1 MLIFG
6 AKSRAMRGCALKLA
20 CGRRIG
26 LADCTVFT
34 EIFGEFA
41 AAQRADVGIGPYR
54 VLRIF
59 AAAHWAEQCGIRTDR
74 QQKEHTM
81 TIKDMEMQTG
91 LARANIRYYESEG
104 LIAPVR
110 AENGYREYSQEDA
123 ETLLRVKL
131 LRALGLTV
139 GQIKALVRGETDL
152 DTALSA
158 RIAAIRKEKAA
169 LDRAGEIA
177 GRLRQAHAQFRTL
190 DARPYLD
197 EMQAERVLER
207 DTLPKE
213 HFPWQRFFARLVDAQ
228 IYRTL
233 WVLILPA
240 LSFNMLKTGIGGQV
254 FMELLALGTMF
265 LLEPLLLSRFG
276 TTAGKW
282 LFGLR
287 VASPDG
293 RRLTYAEGRERT
305 AYLFWYGIRL
315 NLPVFRLYRLYVSYT
330 DEQQGKALPWEDG
343 SEQTI
348 RDHAGW
354 RFAAAAV
361 LAALLIAGGV
371 LRVLLTYGPANRGE
385 LTVAQFA
392 ENYNTILRQFGDYD
406 VELDETGRWQEESE
420 FNTDGGTVSVPFR
433 DRYPQFEYQTEN
445 GSLTGI
451 VYHAEGGEADSW
463 ISIPSGS
470 VMQYALFAFA
480 GAEKGHILLDKPLQ
494 EAASE
499 LSNCVFSEYHT
510 VVDGVAVDYTYTDT
524 IIDDVRTQYSYTLT
538 LTKVQK

>member
-1 MLIFG
+1 
-6 AKSRAMRGCALKLA
+6 
-20 CGRRIG
+20 
-26 LADCTVFT
+26 
-34 EIFGEFA
+34 
-41 AAQRADVGIGPYR
+41 
-54 VLRIF
+54 
-59 AAAHWAEQCGIRTDR
+59 
-74 QQKEHTM
+74 M
-81 TIKDMEMQTG
+81 TIKDMELQTG
-91 LARANIRYYESEG
+91 LARANIRYYEAEG
-104 LIAPVR
+104 LISPER
-110 AENGYREYSQEDA
+110 AENAQEDA

-139 GQIKALVRGETDL
+139 GQIKAIVRGETEL
-152 DTALSA
+152 DAALSA
-158 RIAAIRKEKAA
+158 RITAIQKEKAA

-177 GRLRQAHAQFRTL
+177 GRIRQAHAQFRTL

-197 EMQAERVLER
+197 EMQTERVLER

-213 HFPWQRFFARLVDAQ
+213 HFPWQRFFARLLDAQ
-228 IYRTL
+228 IYRSL

-240 LSFNMLKTGIGGQV
+240 LGFNMLKSSRGGV
-254 FMELLALGTMF
+254 LFLELLTLGTMF

-276 TTAGKW
+276 TTPGKW

-287 VASPDG
+287 VTSPDG

-315 NLPVFRLYRLYVSYT
+315 NLPFFRLYRLYVSYT
-330 DEQQGKALPWEDG
+330 DEQQEKELPWEDR

-354 RFAAAAV
+354 RFAAAAA
-361 LAALLIAGGV
+361 LAVLLIAGGV
-371 LRVLLTYGPANRGE
+371 LRVLLPYGPTHRGE
-385 LTVAQFA
+385 LTIAQFA

-420 FNTDGGTVSVPFR
+420 FSMDGGTVSVAFGE
-433 DRYPQFEYQTEN
+433 RYPQLEYQTEN
-445 GSLTGI
+445 GVLTGI

-463 ISIPSGS
+463 ISIPSGD

-494 EAASE
+494 TAASE
-499 LSNCVFSEYHT
+499 LCDSVFSEYHT

-524 IIDDVRTQYSYTLT
+524 ITDSVRTQYSYTLT
-538 LTKVQK
+538 LRRVQR

>member
-1 MLIFG
+1 
-6 AKSRAMRGCALKLA
+6 
-20 CGRRIG
+20 
-26 LADCTVFT
+26 
-34 EIFGEFA
+34 
-41 AAQRADVGIGPYR
+41 
-54 VLRIF
+54 
-59 AAAHWAEQCGIRTDR
+59 
-74 QQKEHTM
+74 M
-81 TIKDMEMQTG
+81 TIKDMELQTG
-91 LARANIRYYESEG
+91 LARANIRYYEAEG
-104 LIAPVR
+104 LITPER
-110 AENGYREYSQEDA
+110 AENGYRDYSQEDA

-139 GQIKALVRGETDL
+139 GQIKAVVRGETEL
-152 DTALSA
+152 DAALSA
-158 RIAAIRKEKAA
+158 RIAAIQKEKTA

-177 GRLRQAHAQFRTL
+177 GRIRQAHAQFRTL

-197 EMQAERVLER
+197 EMQTERVLER

-213 HFPWQRFFARLVDAQ
+213 HFPWQRFFARLLDAQ
-228 IYRTL
+228 IYRSL

-240 LSFNMLKTGIGGQV
+240 LGFNMLKSSRGGV
-254 FMELLALGTMF
+254 LFLELLTLGTMF

-276 TTAGKW
+276 TTPGKW

-287 VASPDG
+287 VTSPDG

-315 NLPVFRLYRLYVSYT
+315 NLPFFRLYRLYVSYT
-330 DEQQGKALPWEDG
+330 DEQQEKELPWEDR

-354 RFAAAAV
+354 RFAAAAA
-361 LAALLIAGGV
+361 LAVLLIAGGV
-371 LRVLLTYGPANRGE
+371 LRVLLPYGPTHRGE
-385 LTVAQFA
+385 LTIAQFA

-420 FNTDGGTVSVPFR
+420 FSMDGGTVSVAFGE
-433 DRYPQFEYQTEN
+433 RYPQLEYQTEN
-445 GSLTGI
+445 GVLTGI

-494 EAASE
+494 TAASE
-499 LSNCVFSEYHT
+499 LCDSVFSEYHT
-510 VVDGVAVDYTYTDT
+510 VVDGVAVDYVYTDT
-524 IIDDVRTQYSYTLT
+524 IIDSTRTQYSYTLT
-538 LTKVQK
+538 LRRVQG

>member
-1 MLIFG
+1 
-6 AKSRAMRGCALKLA
+6 
-20 CGRRIG
+20 
-26 LADCTVFT
+26 
-34 EIFGEFA
+34 
-41 AAQRADVGIGPYR
+41 
-54 VLRIF
+54 
-59 AAAHWAEQCGIRTDR
+59 
-74 QQKEHTM
+74 M
-81 TIKDMEMQTG
+81 TIKDMELQTG
-91 LARANIRYYESEG
+91 LARANIRYYEAEG
-104 LIAPVR
+104 LITPER
-110 AENGYREYSQEDA
+110 AENGYRDYSQEDA

-139 GQIKALVRGETDL
+139 GQIKAVVRGETEL
-152 DTALSA
+152 DAALSA
-158 RIAAIRKEKAA
+158 RIAAIQKEKTA

-177 GRLRQAHAQFRTL
+177 GRIRQAHAQFRTL

-197 EMQAERVLER
+197 EMQTERVLER

-213 HFPWQRFFARLVDAQ
+213 HFPWQRFFARLLDAQ
-228 IYRTL
+228 IYRSL

-240 LSFNMLKTGIGGQV
+240 LGFNMLKSSRGGV
-254 FMELLALGTMF
+254 LFLELLTLGTMF

-276 TTAGKW
+276 TTPGKW

-287 VASPDG
+287 VTSPDG

-315 NLPVFRLYRLYVSYT
+315 NLPFFRLYRLHVSYT
-330 DEQQGKALPWEDG
+330 DEQQEKELPWEDR

-348 RDHAGW
+348 LDHAGW
-354 RFAAAAV
+354 RFAAAAA
-361 LAALLIAGGV
+361 LAVLIAGGV
-371 LRVLLTYGPANRGE
+371 LRVLLPYGPTHRGE
-385 LTVAQFA
+385 LTIAQFA

-420 FNTDGGTVSVPFR
+420 FSMDGGTVSVAFGE
-433 DRYPQFEYQTEN
+433 RYPQLEYQTEN
-445 GSLTGI
+445 GVLTGI

-524 IIDDVRTQYSYTLT
+524 ITDSVRTQYSYTLT
-538 LTKVQK
+538 LRRVQR

>member
-1 MLIFG
+1 
-6 AKSRAMRGCALKLA
+6 
-20 CGRRIG
+20 
-26 LADCTVFT
+26 
-34 EIFGEFA
+34 
-41 AAQRADVGIGPYR
+41 
-54 VLRIF
+54 
-59 AAAHWAEQCGIRTDR
+59 
-74 QQKEHTM
+74 M
-81 TIKDMEMQTG
+81 TIKDMELQTG
-91 LARANIRYYESEG
+91 LARANIRYYEAEG
-104 LIAPVR
+104 LITPER
-110 AENGYREYSQEDA
+110 TENGYRDYSQEDA

-139 GQIKALVRGETDL
+139 GQIKAVVRGETEL
-152 DTALSA
+152 DAALSA
-158 RIAAIRKEKAA
+158 RIAAIQKEKTA

-177 GRLRQAHAQFRTL
+177 GRIRQAHAQFRTL

-197 EMQAERVLER
+197 EMQTERVLER

-213 HFPWQRFFARLVDAQ
+213 HFPWQRFFARLLDAQ
-228 IYRTL
+228 IYRSL

-240 LSFNMLKTGIGGQV
+240 LGFNMLKSSRGGV
-254 FMELLALGTMF
+254 LFLELLTLGTMF

-276 TTAGKW
+276 TTPGKW

-287 VASPDG
+287 VTSPDG

-330 DEQQGKALPWEDG
+330 DEQQEKELPWEDR

-354 RFAAAAV
+354 RFAAAAA
-361 LAALLIAGGV
+361 LAVLLIAGGV
-371 LRVLLTYGPANRGE
+371 LRVLLPYGPTHRGE
-385 LTVAQFA
+385 LTIAQFA

-420 FNTDGGTVSVPFR
+420 FSMDGGTVSVTFGE
-433 DRYPQFEYQTEN
+433 RYPQLEYQTEN
-445 GSLTGI
+445 GVLTGI

-494 EAASE
+494 TAASE
-499 LSNCVFSEYHT
+499 LCDSVFSEYHT
-510 VVDGVAVDYTYTDT
+510 VVDGVAVDYVYTGT
-524 IIDDVRTQYSYTLT
+524 IIDSTYSYTLT
-538 LTKVQK
+538 LTKVNE

>member
-1 MLIFG
+1 
-6 AKSRAMRGCALKLA
+6 
-20 CGRRIG
+20 
-26 LADCTVFT
+26 
-34 EIFGEFA
+34 
-41 AAQRADVGIGPYR
+41 
-54 VLRIF
+54 
-59 AAAHWAEQCGIRTDR
+59 
-74 QQKEHTM
+74 M
-81 TIKDMEMQTG
+81 TIKDMELQTG
-91 LARANIRYYESEG
+91 LARANIRYYEAEG
-104 LIAPVR
+104 LITPER
-110 AENGYREYSQEDA
+110 AENGYRDYSQEDA

-139 GQIKALVRGETDL
+139 GQIKAVVRGETEL
-152 DTALSA
+152 DAALSA
-158 RIAAIRKEKAA
+158 RIAAIQKEKTA

-177 GRLRQAHAQFRTL
+177 GRIRQAHAQFRTL

-197 EMQAERVLER
+197 EMQTERVLER

-213 HFPWQRFFARLVDAQ
+213 HFPWQRFFARLLDGQ

-233 WVLILPA
+233 WMLLLPA
-240 LSFNMLKTGIGGQV
+240 LGFNMLKNSRGGML
-254 FMELLALGTMF
+254 FLELLTLGTMF

-276 TTAGKW
+276 TTPGKW

-287 VASPDG
+287 VTSPDG

-315 NLPVFRLYRLYVSYT
+315 NLPFFRLYRLYVSYT
-330 DEQQGKALPWEDG
+330 DEQQEKELPWEDR

-354 RFAAAAV
+354 RFAAAAA
-361 LAALLIAGGV
+361 LAVLLIAGGV
-371 LRVLLTYGPANRGE
+371 LRVLLPYGPTHRGE
-385 LTVAQFA
+385 LTIAQFA

-420 FNTDGGTVSVPFR
+420 FSMDGGTVSVAFGE
-433 DRYPQFEYQTEN
+433 RYPQLEYQTEN
-445 GSLTGI
+445 GVLTGI

-510 VVDGVAVDYTYTDT
+510 VVDGVAVDYTYFDT
-524 IIDDVRTQYSYTLT
+524 WNDSMQTQYSYILS

>member
-1 MLIFG
+1 MADQITNYKCPACTGPLHFVG
-6 AKSRAMRGCALKLA
+6 ASGKLECDY
-20 CGRRIG
+20 CGSSYS
-26 LADCTVFT
+26 VE
-34 EIFGEFA
+34 EIEA
-41 AAQRADVGIGPYR
+41 I
-54 VLRIF
+54 
-59 AAAHWAEQCGIRTDR
+59 
-74 QQKEHTM
+74 
-81 TIKDMEMQTG
+81 
-91 LARANIRYYESEG
+91 
-104 LIAPVR
+104 
-110 AENGYREYSQEDA
+110 
-123 ETLLRVKL
+123 
-131 LRALGLTV
+131 
-139 GQIKALVRGETDL
+139 VRGETEL
-152 DTALSA
+152 DAALSA
-158 RIAAIRKEKAA
+158 RIAAIQKEKAA

-177 GRLRQAHAQFRTL
+177 GRFRQAHAQFRTL

-197 EMQAERVLER
+197 EMQTERVLER

-213 HFPWQRFFARLVDAQ
+213 HFPWQRFFARLLDGQ

-233 WVLILPA
+233 CMLLLPA
-240 LSFNMLKTGIGGQV
+240 LGFNMLKNSRGGML
-254 FMELLALGTMF
+254 FLELLTLGTMF

-276 TTAGKW
+276 TTPGKW

-287 VASPDG
+287 VTSPDG

-315 NLPVFRLYRLYVSYT
+315 NLPFFRLYRLYVSYT
-330 DEQQGKALPWEDG
+330 DEQQEKELPWEDR

-354 RFAAAAV
+354 RFAAAAA
-361 LAALLIAGGV
+361 LAVLLIAGGV
-371 LRVLLTYGPANRGE
+371 LRVLLPYGPTHRGE
-385 LTVAQFA
+385 LTIAQFA

-420 FNTDGGTVSVPFR
+420 FSMDGGTVSVAFGE
-433 DRYPQFEYQTEN
+433 RYPQLEYQTEN
-445 GSLTGI
+445 GVLTGI
-451 VYHAEGGEADSW
+451 VYHAEGGEEDTW
-463 ISIPSGS
+463 KSIPSGS

-510 VVDGVAVDYTYTDT
+510 VVDGVAVDYTYFDT
-524 IIDDVRTQYSYTLT
+524 WNDSMQTQYSYILS

>member
-1 MLIFG
+1 
-6 AKSRAMRGCALKLA
+6 
-20 CGRRIG
+20 
-26 LADCTVFT
+26 
-34 EIFGEFA
+34 
-41 AAQRADVGIGPYR
+41 
-54 VLRIF
+54 
-59 AAAHWAEQCGIRTDR
+59 
-74 QQKEHTM
+74 M
-81 TIKDMEMQTG
+81 TIKDMELQTG
-91 LARANIRYYESEG
+91 LARANIRYYEAEG
-104 LIAPVR
+104 LISPER

-139 GQIKALVRGETDL
+139 GQIKAIVRGETEL
-152 DTALSA
+152 DAALSA
-158 RIAAIRKEKAA
+158 RIAAIQKEKAA

-177 GRLRQAHAQFRTL
+177 GRIRQAHAQFRTL

-197 EMQAERVLER
+197 EMQTERVLER

-213 HFPWQRFFARLVDAQ
+213 HFPWQRFFARLLDAQ
-228 IYRTL
+228 IYRSL

-240 LSFNMLKTGIGGQV
+240 LGFNMLKSSRGGV
-254 FMELLALGTMF
+254 LFLELLTLGTMF

-276 TTAGKW
+276 TTPGKW

-287 VASPDG
+287 VTSPDG

-315 NLPVFRLYRLYVSYT
+315 NLPFFRLYRLYVSYT
-330 DEQQGKALPWEDG
+330 DEQQEKELPWEDR

-354 RFAAAAV
+354 RFAAAAA
-361 LAALLIAGGV
+361 LAVLLIAGGV
-371 LRVLLTYGPANRGE
+371 LRVLLPYGPTHRGK
-385 LTVAQFA
+385 LTIAQFA

-420 FNTDGGTVSVPFR
+420 FSMDGGTVSVAFGE
-433 DRYPQFEYQTEN
+433 RYPQLEYQTEN
-445 GSLTGI
+445 GVLTGI

-524 IIDDVRTQYSYTLT
+524 ITDSVRTQYSYTLT
-538 LTKVQK
+538 LRRVQR

>member
-1 MLIFG
+1 
-6 AKSRAMRGCALKLA
+6 
-20 CGRRIG
+20 
-26 LADCTVFT
+26 
-34 EIFGEFA
+34 
-41 AAQRADVGIGPYR
+41 
-54 VLRIF
+54 
-59 AAAHWAEQCGIRTDR
+59 
-74 QQKEHTM
+74 M
-81 TIKDMEMQTG
+81 TIKDMELQTG
-91 LARANIRYYESEG
+91 LARANIRYYEAEG
-104 LIAPVR
+104 LITPER
-110 AENGYREYSQEDA
+110 AENGYRDYSQEDA

-139 GQIKALVRGETDL
+139 GQIKAVVRGETEL
-152 DTALSA
+152 DAALSA
-158 RIAAIRKEKAA
+158 RIAAIQKEKTA

-177 GRLRQAHAQFRTL
+177 GRIRQAHAQFRTL

-197 EMQAERVLER
+197 EMQTERVLER

-213 HFPWQRFFARLVDAQ
+213 HFPWQRFFARLLDAQ
-228 IYRTL
+228 IYRSL

-240 LSFNMLKTGIGGQV
+240 LGFNMLKSSRGGV
-254 FMELLALGTMF
+254 LFLELLTLGTMF

-276 TTAGKW
+276 TTPGKW

-287 VASPDG
+287 VTSPDG

-315 NLPVFRLYRLYVSYT
+315 NLPVFRLHRLYVSYT
-330 DEQQGKALPWEDG
+330 DEQQEKELPWEDR

-354 RFAAAAV
+354 RFAAAAA
-361 LAALLIAGGV
+361 LAVLLIAGGV
-371 LRVLLTYGPANRGE
+371 LRVLLPYGPTHRGE
-385 LTVAQFA
+385 LTIAQFA

-420 FNTDGGTVSVPFR
+420 FSMDGGTVSVAFGE
-433 DRYPQFEYQTEN
+433 RYPQLEYQMEN
-445 GSLTGI
+445 GVLTGI

-494 EAASE
+494 TAASE
-499 LSNCVFSEYHT
+499 LCDSVFSEYHT
-510 VVDGVAVDYTYTDT
+510 VVDGVAVDYVYTGT
-524 IIDDVRTQYSYTLT
+524 IIDSTYSYTLT
-538 LTKVQK
+538 LTKVNE

>member
-1 MLIFG
+1 
-6 AKSRAMRGCALKLA
+6 
-20 CGRRIG
+20 
-26 LADCTVFT
+26 
-34 EIFGEFA
+34 
-41 AAQRADVGIGPYR
+41 
-54 VLRIF
+54 
-59 AAAHWAEQCGIRTDR
+59 
-74 QQKEHTM
+74 M

-91 LARANIRYYESEG
+91 LARANIRYYEAEG
-104 LIAPVR
+104 LITPER
-110 AENGYREYSQEDA
+110 AENGYRDYSQEDA

-139 GQIKALVRGETDL
+139 GQIKAVVRGETEL
-152 DTALSA
+152 DAALSA
-158 RIAAIRKEKAA
+158 RIAAIQKEKTA

-177 GRLRQAHAQFRTL
+177 GQIRQAHAQFRTL

-197 EMQAERVLER
+197 EMQTERVLER

-213 HFPWQRFFARLVDAQ
+213 HFPWQRFFARLLDAQ
-228 IYRTL
+228 IYRSL

-240 LSFNMLKTGIGGQV
+240 LGFNMLKSSRGGV
-254 FMELLALGTMF
+254 LLLELLTLGTMF

-276 TTAGKW
+276 TTPGKW

-287 VASPDG
+287 VTSPDG

-315 NLPVFRLYRLYVSYT
+315 NLPFFRLYRLYVSYT
-330 DEQQGKALPWEDG
+330 DEQQEKELPWEDR

-354 RFAAAAV
+354 RFAAAAA
-361 LAALLIAGGV
+361 LAVLLIAGGV
-371 LRVLLTYGPANRGE
+371 LRVLLPYGPTHRGE
-385 LTVAQFA
+385 LTIAQFA

-420 FNTDGGTVSVPFR
+420 FSMDGGTVSVAFGE
-433 DRYPQFEYQTEN
+433 RYPQLEYQTEN
-445 GSLTGI
+445 GVLTGI

-494 EAASE
+494 TAASE
-499 LSNCVFSEYHT
+499 LCDSVFSEYHT
-510 VVDGVAVDYTYTDT
+510 VVDGVAVDYVYTGT
-524 IIDDVRTQYSYTLT
+524 IIDSTYSYTLT
-538 LTKVQK
+538 LTKVNE

>member
-1 MLIFG
+1 
-6 AKSRAMRGCALKLA
+6 
-20 CGRRIG
+20 
-26 LADCTVFT
+26 
-34 EIFGEFA
+34 
-41 AAQRADVGIGPYR
+41 
-54 VLRIF
+54 
-59 AAAHWAEQCGIRTDR
+59 
-74 QQKEHTM
+74 M
-81 TIKDMEMQTG
+81 TIKDMELQTG
-91 LARANIRYYESEG
+91 LARANIRYYEAEG
-104 LIAPVR
+104 LITPER
-110 AENGYREYSQEDA
+110 AENGYRDYSQEDA

-139 GQIKALVRGETDL
+139 GQIKAVVRGETEL
-152 DTALSA
+152 DAALSA
-158 RIAAIRKEKAA
+158 RIAAIQKEKTA

-177 GRLRQAHAQFRTL
+177 GRIRQAHAQFRTL

-197 EMQAERVLER
+197 EMQTERVLER

-213 HFPWQRFFARLVDAQ
+213 HFPWQRFFARLLDAQ
-228 IYRTL
+228 IYRSL

-240 LSFNMLKTGIGGQV
+240 LGFNMLKSSRGGV
-254 FMELLALGTMF
+254 LFLELLTLGTMF

-276 TTAGKW
+276 TTPGKW

-287 VASPDG
+287 VTSPDG

-330 DEQQGKALPWEDG
+330 DEQQEKELPWEDR

-354 RFAAAAV
+354 RFAAAAA
-361 LAALLIAGGV
+361 LAVLLIAGGV
-371 LRVLLTYGPANRGE
+371 LRVLLPYGPTHRGE
-385 LTVAQFA
+385 LTIAQFA

-420 FNTDGGTVSVPFR
+420 FSMDGGTVSVTFGE
-433 DRYPQFEYQTEN
+433 RYPQLEYQTEN
-445 GSLTGI
+445 GVLTGI

-494 EAASE
+494 TAASE
-499 LSNCVFSEYHT
+499 LCDSVFSEYHT
-510 VVDGVAVDYTYTDT
+510 VVDGVAVDYVYTDT
-524 IIDDVRTQYSYTLT
+524 ITDSTRTQYSYTLT
-538 LTKVQK
+538 LTKVNE

>member
-1 MLIFG
+1 
-6 AKSRAMRGCALKLA
+6 
-20 CGRRIG
+20 
-26 LADCTVFT
+26 
-34 EIFGEFA
+34 
-41 AAQRADVGIGPYR
+41 
-54 VLRIF
+54 
-59 AAAHWAEQCGIRTDR
+59 
-74 QQKEHTM
+74 M
-81 TIKDMEMQTG
+81 TIKDMELQTG
-91 LARANIRYYESEG
+91 LARANIRYYEAEG
-104 LIAPVR
+104 LITPER
-110 AENGYREYSQEDA
+110 AENGYRDYSQEDA

-139 GQIKALVRGETDL
+139 GQIKAVVRGETEL
-152 DTALSA
+152 DAALSA
-158 RIAAIRKEKAA
+158 RIAAIQKEKTA

-177 GRLRQAHAQFRTL
+177 GRIRQAHAQFRTL

-197 EMQAERVLER
+197 EMQTERVLER

-213 HFPWQRFFARLVDAQ
+213 HFPWQRFFARLLDAQ
-228 IYRTL
+228 IYRSL

-240 LSFNMLKTGIGGQV
+240 LGFNMLKSSRGGV
-254 FMELLALGTMF
+254 LFLELLTLGTMF

-276 TTAGKW
+276 TTPGKW

-287 VASPDG
+287 VTSPDG

-315 NLPVFRLYRLYVSYT
+315 NLPFFRLYRLYVSYT
-330 DEQQGKALPWEDG
+330 DEQQEKELPWEDR

-354 RFAAAAV
+354 RFAAAAA
-361 LAALLIAGGV
+361 LAVLLIAGGV
-371 LRVLLTYGPANRGE
+371 LRVLMPYGPTHRGE
-385 LTVAQFA
+385 LTIAQFA

-420 FNTDGGTVSVPFR
+420 FSMDGGTVSVAFGE
-433 DRYPQFEYQTEN
+433 RYPQLEYQTEN
-445 GSLTGI
+445 GVLTGI
-451 VYHAEGGEADSW
+451 IYHAEGGEADSW

-494 EAASE
+494 TAASE
-499 LSNCVFSEYHT
+499 LCDSVFSEYHT
-510 VVDGVAVDYTYTDT
+510 VVDGVAVDYVYTGT
-524 IIDDVRTQYSYTLT
+524 IIDSTYSYTLT
-538 LTKVQK
+538 LTKVNE

>member
-1 MLIFG
+1 
-6 AKSRAMRGCALKLA
+6 
-20 CGRRIG
+20 
-26 LADCTVFT
+26 
-34 EIFGEFA
+34 
-41 AAQRADVGIGPYR
+41 
-54 VLRIF
+54 
-59 AAAHWAEQCGIRTDR
+59 
-74 QQKEHTM
+74 M
-81 TIKDMEMQTG
+81 TIKDMELQTG
-91 LARANIRYYESEG
+91 LARANIRYYEAEG
-104 LIAPVR
+104 LITPER
-110 AENGYREYSQEDA
+110 AENGYRDYSQEDA

-139 GQIKALVRGETDL
+139 GQIKAVVRGETEL
-152 DTALSA
+152 DAALSA
-158 RIAAIRKEKAA
+158 RIAAIQKEKTA

-177 GRLRQAHAQFRTL
+177 GQIRQAHAQFRTL

-197 EMQAERVLER
+197 EMQTERVLER

-213 HFPWQRFFARLVDAQ
+213 HFPWQRFFARLLDAQ
-228 IYRTL
+228 IYRSL

-240 LSFNMLKTGIGGQV
+240 LGFNMLKSSRGGV
-254 FMELLALGTMF
+254 LFLELLTLGTMF

-276 TTAGKW
+276 TTPGKW

-287 VASPDG
+287 VTSPDG

-315 NLPVFRLYRLYVSYT
+315 NLPFFRLHRLYVSYT
-330 DEQQGKALPWEDG
+330 DEQQEKELPWEDR

-354 RFAAAAV
+354 RFAAAAA
-361 LAALLIAGGV
+361 LAVLLIAGGV
-371 LRVLLTYGPANRGE
+371 LRVLLPYGPTHRGE
-385 LTVAQFA
+385 LTIAQFA

-420 FNTDGGTVSVPFR
+420 FSMDGGTVSVAFGE
-433 DRYPQFEYQTEN
+433 RYPQLEYQTEN
-445 GSLTGI
+445 GVLTGI

-494 EAASE
+494 TAASE
-499 LSNCVFSEYHT
+499 LCDSVFSEYHT
-510 VVDGVAVDYTYTDT
+510 VVDGVAVDYVYTGT
-524 IIDDVRTQYSYTLT
+524 IIDSTYSYTLT
-538 LTKVQK
+538 LTKVNE

>member
-1 MLIFG
+1 
-6 AKSRAMRGCALKLA
+6 
-20 CGRRIG
+20 
-26 LADCTVFT
+26 
-34 EIFGEFA
+34 
-41 AAQRADVGIGPYR
+41 
-54 VLRIF
+54 
-59 AAAHWAEQCGIRTDR
+59 
-74 QQKEHTM
+74 M
-81 TIKDMEMQTG
+81 TIKDMELQTG
-91 LARANIRYYESEG
+91 LARANIRYYEAEG
-104 LIAPVR
+104 LITPER
-110 AENGYREYSQEDA
+110 AENGYRDYSQEDA

-139 GQIKALVRGETDL
+139 GQIKAVVRGETEL
-152 DTALSA
+152 DAALSA
-158 RIAAIRKEKAA
+158 RIAAIQKEKTA

-177 GRLRQAHAQFRTL
+177 GRIRQAHAQFRTL

-197 EMQAERVLER
+197 EMQTERVLER

-213 HFPWQRFFARLVDAQ
+213 HFPWQRFFARLLDAQ
-228 IYRTL
+228 IYRSL

-240 LSFNMLKTGIGGQV
+240 LGFNMLKSSRGGV
-254 FMELLALGTMF
+254 LLLELLTLGTMF

-276 TTAGKW
+276 TTPGKW

-287 VASPDG
+287 VTSPDG

-315 NLPVFRLYRLYVSYT
+315 NLPFFRLYRLYVSYT
-330 DEQQGKALPWEDG
+330 DEQQEKELPWEDR

-354 RFAAAAV
+354 RFAAAAA
-361 LAALLIAGGV
+361 LAVLLIAGGV
-371 LRVLLTYGPANRGE
+371 LRVLLPYGPTHRGE
-385 LTVAQFA
+385 LTIAQFA

-420 FNTDGGTVSVPFR
+420 FSMDGGTVSVAFGE
-433 DRYPQFEYQTEN
+433 RYPQLEYQTEN
-445 GSLTGI
+445 GVLTGI

-494 EAASE
+494 TAASE
-499 LSNCVFSEYHT
+499 LCDSVFSEYHT
-510 VVDGVAVDYTYTDT
+510 VVDGVAVDYVYTGT
-524 IIDDVRTQYSYTLT
+524 IIDSTYSYTLT
-538 LTKVQK
+538 LTKVNE

>member
-1 MLIFG
+1 
-6 AKSRAMRGCALKLA
+6 
-20 CGRRIG
+20 
-26 LADCTVFT
+26 
-34 EIFGEFA
+34 
-41 AAQRADVGIGPYR
+41 
-54 VLRIF
+54 
-59 AAAHWAEQCGIRTDR
+59 
-74 QQKEHTM
+74 M
-81 TIKDMEMQTG
+81 TIKDMELQTG
-91 LARANIRYYESEG
+91 LARANIRYYEAEG
-104 LIAPVR
+104 LITPER
-110 AENGYREYSQEDA
+110 AENGYRDYSQEDA

-139 GQIKALVRGETDL
+139 GQIKAVVRGETEL
-152 DTALSA
+152 DAALSA
-158 RIAAIRKEKAA
+158 RIAAIQKEKTA

-177 GRLRQAHAQFRTL
+177 GRIRQAHAQFRTL

-197 EMQAERVLER
+197 EMQTERVLER

-213 HFPWQRFFARLVDAQ
+213 HFPWQRFFARLLDAQ
-228 IYRTL
+228 IYRSL

-240 LSFNMLKTGIGGQV
+240 LGFNMLKSSRGGV
-254 FMELLALGTMF
+254 LFLELLTLGTMF

-276 TTAGKW
+276 TTPGKW

-287 VASPDG
+287 VTSPDG

-315 NLPVFRLYRLYVSYT
+315 NLPFFRLYRLYVSYT
-330 DEQQGKALPWEDG
+330 DEQQEKELPWEDR

-354 RFAAAAV
+354 RFAAAAA
-361 LAALLIAGGV
+361 LAVLLIAGGV
-371 LRVLLTYGPANRGE
+371 LRVLLPYGPTHRGE
-385 LTVAQFA
+385 LTIAQFA

-420 FNTDGGTVSVPFR
+420 FSMDGGTVSVAFGE
-433 DRYPQFEYQTEN
+433 RYPQLEYQTEN
-445 GSLTGI
+445 GVLTGI

-463 ISIPSGS
+463 ISIPSSS

-494 EAASE
+494 TAASE
-499 LSNCVFSEYHT
+499 LCDSVFSEYHT
-510 VVDGVAVDYTYTDT
+510 VVDGVAVDYVYTGT
-524 IIDDVRTQYSYTLT
+524 IIDSTYSYTLT
-538 LTKVQK
+538 LTKVNE

>member
-1 MLIFG
+1 
-6 AKSRAMRGCALKLA
+6 
-20 CGRRIG
+20 
-26 LADCTVFT
+26 
-34 EIFGEFA
+34 
-41 AAQRADVGIGPYR
+41 
-54 VLRIF
+54 
-59 AAAHWAEQCGIRTDR
+59 
-74 QQKEHTM
+74 M
-81 TIKDMEMQTG
+81 TIKDMELQTG
-91 LARANIRYYESEG
+91 LARANIRYYEAEG
-104 LIAPVR
+104 LITPER
-110 AENGYREYSQEDA
+110 TENGYRDYSQEDA

-139 GQIKALVRGETDL
+139 GQIKAVVRGETEL
-152 DTALSA
+152 DAALSA
-158 RIAAIRKEKAA
+158 RIAAIQKEKTA

-177 GRLRQAHAQFRTL
+177 GRIRQAHAQFRTL

-197 EMQAERVLER
+197 EMQTERVLER

-213 HFPWQRFFARLVDAQ
+213 HFPWQRFFARLLDAQ
-228 IYRTL
+228 IYRSL

-240 LSFNMLKTGIGGQV
+240 LGFNMLKSSRGGV
-254 FMELLALGTMF
+254 LFLELLTLGTMF

-276 TTAGKW
+276 TTPGKW

-287 VASPDG
+287 VTSPDG

-315 NLPVFRLYRLYVSYT
+315 NLPFFRLYRLYVSYT
-330 DEQQGKALPWEDG
+330 DEQQEKELPWEDR

-354 RFAAAAV
+354 RFAAAAA
-361 LAALLIAGGV
+361 LAVLLIAGGV
-371 LRVLLTYGPANRGE
+371 LRVLLPYGPTHRGE
-385 LTVAQFA
+385 LTIAQFA

-420 FNTDGGTVSVPFR
+420 FSMDGGTVSVTFGE
-433 DRYPQFEYQTEN
+433 RYPQLEYQTEN
-445 GSLTGI
+445 GVLTGI

-494 EAASE
+494 TAASE
-499 LSNCVFSEYHT
+499 LCDSVFSEYHT
-510 VVDGVAVDYTYTDT
+510 VVDGVAVDYVYTGT
-524 IIDDVRTQYSYTLT
+524 IIDSTYSYTLT
-538 LTKVQK
+538 LTKVNE

>member
-1 MLIFG
+1 
-6 AKSRAMRGCALKLA
+6 
-20 CGRRIG
+20 
-26 LADCTVFT
+26 
-34 EIFGEFA
+34 
-41 AAQRADVGIGPYR
+41 
-54 VLRIF
+54 
-59 AAAHWAEQCGIRTDR
+59 
-74 QQKEHTM
+74 M
-81 TIKDMEMQTG
+81 TIKDMELQTG
-91 LARANIRYYESEG
+91 LARANIRYYEAEG
-104 LIAPVR
+104 LITPER
-110 AENGYREYSQEDA
+110 AENGYRDYSQEDA

-139 GQIKALVRGETDL
+139 GQIKAIVRGETEL
-152 DTALSA
+152 AAALSA
-158 RIAAIRKEKAA
+158 RIAAIQKEKTA

-177 GRLRQAHAQFRTL
+177 GRIRQAHAQFRTL

-197 EMQAERVLER
+197 EMQTERVLER

-213 HFPWQRFFARLVDAQ
+213 HFPWQRFFARLLDAQ
-228 IYRTL
+228 IYRSL

-240 LSFNMLKTGIGGQV
+240 LGFNMLKSSRGGV
-254 FMELLALGTMF
+254 LFLELLTLGTMF

-276 TTAGKW
+276 TTPGKW

-287 VASPDG
+287 VTSLDG

-315 NLPVFRLYRLYVSYT
+315 NLPFFRLYRLYVSYT
-330 DEQQGKALPWEDG
+330 DEQQEKELPWEDR

-354 RFAAAAV
+354 RFAAAAA
-361 LAALLIAGGV
+361 LAVLLIAGGV
-371 LRVLLTYGPANRGE
+371 LRVLLPYGPTHRGE
-385 LTVAQFA
+385 LTIAQFA

-420 FNTDGGTVSVPFR
+420 FSMDGATVSVAFGE
-433 DRYPQFEYQTEN
+433 RYPQLEYQTEN
-445 GSLTGI
+445 GVLTGI

-494 EAASE
+494 TAASE
-499 LSNCVFSEYHT
+499 LCDSVFSEYHT
-510 VVDGVAVDYTYTDT
+510 VVDGVAVDYVYTGT
-524 IIDDVRTQYSYTLT
+524 IIDSTYSYTLT
-538 LTKVQK
+538 LTKVNE

>member
-1 MLIFG
+1 
-6 AKSRAMRGCALKLA
+6 
-20 CGRRIG
+20 
-26 LADCTVFT
+26 
-34 EIFGEFA
+34 
-41 AAQRADVGIGPYR
+41 
-54 VLRIF
+54 
-59 AAAHWAEQCGIRTDR
+59 
-74 QQKEHTM
+74 M
-81 TIKDMEMQTG
+81 TIKDMELQTG

-139 GQIKALVRGETDL
+139 GQIKAIVRGETEL
-152 DTALSA
+152 DAALSA
-158 RIAAIRKEKAA
+158 RIAAIQKEKAA

-240 LSFNMLKTGIGGQV
+240 LSFNMLRTGIGGQV

-276 TTAGKW
+276 TTPGKW

-287 VASPDG
+287 VTSPDG

-371 LRVLLTYGPANRGE
+371 LRVLLPVGPVYRGE

-392 ENYNTILRQFGDYD
+392 ENYNRIQRQFGDYD

-420 FNTDGGTVSVPFR
+420 FNTDGGTVSVTFS
-433 DRYPQFEYQTEN
+433 DRYPQFAYQTEN
-445 GSLTGI
+445 GVLTGL